1 MNQLFNVKTLLGIT
15 NYSQKYSLMPKNGLL
30 PEVKIVILVIVRWN
44 DKGGLISEGIF
55 TFSKD
60 CANQYP

>member
-1 MNQLFNVKTLLGIT
+1 
-15 NYSQKYSLMPKNGLL
+15 MPKNGLL

-55 TFSKD
+55 TLALSSK
-60 CANQYP
+60 NVPNHYPQLFYYG